1 MVSLGALWLPILLS
15 AAFVFVVSSII
26 HMVLKYHNSD
36 YRQLPNEEAVRA
48 AIRSGNPAPGQYVT
62 PYVMDMKEMEKPE
75 VKQKYVE
82 GPLGV
87 IYIRKPGVV
96 NMGPFLAQ
104 WFVFILVVSF
114 FVAYV
119 AANALPAGTPYLK
132 VFQIVGATA
141 FLAYAAGEIPGAIWM
156 GKPWRVAL
164 KEAFD
169 GLVYGLVTAGT
180 FGWLWPS

>member
-15 AAFVFVVSSII
+15 AVFVFIVSSII

-36 YRQLPNEEAVRA
+36 YRQLSNEDAVRA
-48 AIRSGNPAPGQYVT
+48 AIRAGNPSPGQYIL

-75 VKQKYVE
+75 VKQKYLE
-82 GPLGV
+82 GPLGLL
-87 IYIRKPGVV
+87 YLRKPGPV
-96 NMGPFLAQ
+96 NMGPYLAQ

-119 AANALPAGTPYLK
+119 AANALGAGTLYLK
-132 VFQIVGATA
+132 VFQIVGATG
-141 FLAYAAGEIPGAIWM
+141 FLAYAGGAIPASIWM
-156 GKPWRVAL
+156 GKPWKVAW

-180 FGWLWPS
+180 FGWLWPR